1 MADLTRNALLRNLAQ
16 AERLGQD
23 ARVARIRRKL
33 ARYGF
38 TKPTAPKPVEA
49 PLAPAVEEPTTE
61 EPVIEEPVIEEPVVE
76 EPTVE
81 VEADVTLPFAS
92 PRAAELAGE
101 LGVGPDAFDFE
112 PSGRTGYTAADV
124 RRATEE

>member
-1 MADLTRNALLRNLAQ
+1 MEDLTRNALLRNLAQ
-16 AERLGQD
+16 AERLGQT
-23 ARVARIRRKL
+23 ARATRIRRKL

-38 TKPTAPKPVEA
+38 TRPKAPKLEEA
-49 PLAPAVEEPTTE
+49 PVAPAVEEVAPE
-61 EPVIEEPVIEEPVVE
+61 EPVAE

-81 VEADVTLPFAS
+81 ALADVALPFAS

-101 LGVGPDAFDFE
+101 LGVGADAFDFE

>member
-16 AERLGQD
+16 AERLGQE
-23 ARVARIRRKL
+23 ARVTRIRRKL

-38 TKPTAPKPVEA
+38 TRPTAPKPEKA
-49 PLAPAVEEPTTE
+49 PVAPAVEEVAT
-61 EPVIEEPVIEEPVVE
+61 E

-81 VEADVTLPFAS
+81 AEADETLPFAS

-101 LGVGPDAFDFE
+101 LGVGADAFDFE
-112 PSGRTGYTAADV
+112 PSGQTGYTAADV
-124 RRATEE
+124 RRAAEE